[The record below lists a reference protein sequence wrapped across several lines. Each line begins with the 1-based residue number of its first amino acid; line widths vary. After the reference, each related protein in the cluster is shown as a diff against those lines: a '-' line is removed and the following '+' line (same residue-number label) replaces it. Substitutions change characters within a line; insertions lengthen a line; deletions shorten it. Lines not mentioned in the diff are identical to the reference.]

1 MKVSLCFSLLFGA
14 ALIAHADDSV
24 KSPDSELEAKFSLT
38 AAGEPRYEILR
49 DGHVVL
55 EESKLGL
62 IRDDAD
68 FSKGLALADESK
80 VEPVEDRYEILT
92 AKRRINDYR
101 ANRRVFHLLAKDGKK
116 MDVIFQVSNDGLAFR
131 YVFPETSVANKSLK
145 EETTSFHFPADTKA
159 WLQPMQVA
167 KTGYGNSNPAYEE
180 YYEKEIP
187 VGTPSK
193 LGQGWVYPAL
203 FRTGDTWLLVTESAL
218 GRADCATH
226 LGNESPDG
234 EYSVAFADPRETI
247 GGAPTNPEST
257 LPWATP
263 WRVIAIGS
271 LKNVAEST
279 LGTDLADKA
288 VFPTAAWIQP
298 GKAAWSWPL
307 LGDRSAN
314 FNTQKQFID
323 YAADMGWRYVLI
335 DAWWDKQIGYEKT
348 KALAD
353 YAKTKGVDILL
364 WYNSAGDW
372 NNVKQ
377 TPRDR
382 LLTHE
387 SRMNE
392 FARLEAMGIKGVKI
406 DFFGGDGRA
415 FTDYYRDILED
426 AAAHHILV
434 NFHGTTLPRG
444 LERTYPNLMTA
455 EAIRGEEYITFQ
467 QANAD
472 EEPSHAAMLPF
483 ARNAFDPMDF
493 TPMVL
498 DKLPGKVQRRTT
510 PAFELALPV
519 LFVSGI
525 QHYAEI
531 PAGLAKQPAYVKEF
545 LKQIPA
551 VWDDTRFLAGYPGKY
566 VVLARKGGGKV
577 FIAGI
582 NAQETDQTVT
592 FDIAGLG
599 VNRGMLITDGKNGQ
613 AFTQETATADAG
625 GKLTLTMKPHGGFVM
640 VCP

>member
-1 MKVSLCFSLLFGA
+1 MKFRLCFSLLFGA
-14 ALIAHADDSV
+14 AVIAHADDSV
-24 KSPDSELEAKFSLT
+24 KSPNGGLEAKFSLT

-49 DGHVVL
+49 DGQVVL
-55 EESKLGL
+55 GESKLGL
-62 IRDDAD
+62 VRDDAD
-68 FSKGLALADESK
+68 FSKSLALADESK
-80 VEPVEDRYEILT
+80 VESVEDRYEILT

-101 ANRRVFHLLAKDGKK
+101 ANRRVFHLVTKDGKR
-116 MDVIFQVSNDGLAFR
+116 MDVIFQLSNDGVAFR
-131 YVFPETSVANKSLK
+131 YVFPETSATNRSL
-145 EETTSFHFPADTKA
+145 EEEVTSFHFPADTKA

-218 GRADCATH
+218 GRAYCATH

-247 GGAPTNPEST
+247 GGAPTNPQST

-288 VFPTAAWIQP
+288 AFPMAAWIQP

-314 FNTQKQFID
+314 FDTQKQFID

-348 KALAD
+348 KELAD

-377 TPRDR
+377 TPRDK
-382 LLTHE
+382 LLTQE
-387 SRMNE
+387 SRMKE

-455 EAIRGEEYITFQ
+455 EAIRGQEYITFQ

-472 EEPSHAAMLPF
+472 QEPSHAAMLPF
-483 ARNAFDPMDF
+483 TRNAFDPMDF

-531 PAGLAKQPAYVKEF
+531 PAGLAKQPPYVKEF

-551 VWDDTRFLAGYPGKY
+551 MWDDTRFLAGYPGKY
-566 VVLARKGGGKV
+566 VVLARKGGGRV

-582 NAQETDQTVT
+582 NAQEAGQAVT
-592 FDIAGLG
+592 FDLAGLG
-599 VNRGMLITDGKNGQ
+599 VNGGVLITDGKDGQ
-613 AFTQETATADAG
+613 AFTQEIVKADAG

-640 VCP
+640 LCP